1 MRIGIIGSG
10 LMGSKL
16 GTIFARAGHDV
27 VFSYSHS
34 EKKLQKLAEGAGRRA
49 KAGTPAEA
57 ASNADA
63 VLLAV
68 HWTRVDDALGQAGKL
83 SGKTVLTCS
92 LPMSKDD
99 SRMVIG
105 FSTSG
110 AEALAARIP
119 RAHVISAFSTA
130 PSEALLP
137 VFKRRRR
144 RTPPDLVYCGD
155 NTRAKRAA
163 AALIRD
169 VGFHPVDLGGLPMA
183 RYVEPF
189 SLLIAQ
195 LAYNGTAGP
204 ELTYRFEH
212 VRLKRDR

>member
-1 MRIGIIGSG
+1 
-10 LMGSKL
+10 MGSKL
-16 GTIFARAGHDV
+16 GTIFAQAGHDV
-27 VFSYSHS
+27 VFSYSRS
-34 EKKLQKLAEGAGRRA
+34 DKKLQKLADGAGRRA

-68 HWTRVDDALGQAGKL
+68 HWTRVDDALAQAGKL

-137 VFKRRRR
+137 VFKRQKGNAARPRLLRRQHASEKSVGGINSR
-144 RTPPDLVYCGD
+144 CRLPPPLIWAACPWRATWSRFRCWSRSWRT
-155 NTRAKRAA
+155 TAR
-163 AALIRD
+163 
-169 VGFHPVDLGGLPMA
+169 PVP
-183 RYVEPF
+183 
-189 SLLIAQ
+189 S
-195 LAYNGTAGP
+195 
-204 ELTYRFEH
+204 
-212 VRLKRDR
+212 